1 MAVIDFRSAAS
12 TGLSAFVPTSVSIS
26 VTVTRPITTSI
37 TELIPTTAMASTTT
51 PITVSTTAPVMAP
64 ASTPIMAPASTIITV
79 RISTYIIEP
88 VLASVTVAF
97 PTHDPSMVSTSAST
111 SYASVVTP
119 LAQATTSEVVPS
131 FEEEFIMGLIDVFY
145 THPEKSLSLVL
156 RGSTISFNTLTYMLD
171 HTIENIL
178 EVGWLEQICPLE
190 QLAQNFKSDATE
202 LRRICEANFNP
213 LIEEKLARIS

>member
-1 MAVIDFRSAAS
+1 
-12 TGLSAFVPTSVSIS
+12 
-26 VTVTRPITTSI
+26 
-37 TELIPTTAMASTTT
+37 
-51 PITVSTTAPVMAP
+51 
-64 ASTPIMAPASTIITV
+64 
-79 RISTYIIEP
+79 
-88 VLASVTVAF
+88 
-97 PTHDPSMVSTSAST
+97 MVSTSAST

-213 LIEEKLARIS
+213 LIEEKLARISEAVEQTCGKIIGKVEKMSKELELSQTKVIDVADEMELLKQGILSNYTKIERAKLAIEKA